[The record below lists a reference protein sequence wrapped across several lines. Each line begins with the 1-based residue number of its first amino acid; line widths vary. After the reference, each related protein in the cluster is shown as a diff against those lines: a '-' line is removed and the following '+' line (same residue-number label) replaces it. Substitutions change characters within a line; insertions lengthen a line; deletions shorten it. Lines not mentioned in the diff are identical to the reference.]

1 MESHHHEHNHQ
12 LTSLNKAFIIGIT
25 LNIAFVIVEFG
36 VGFYYNSLGLLSDAG
51 HNLGDVASLVLAML
65 AFRLQKVHPN
75 SRYTYGYK
83 KSTILVSL
91 LNAVIL
97 LVAVGIIIAESVDKF
112 FHPVSVDGSAI
123 AWTAGVG
130 VVINALTAWL
140 FMKDKDKD
148 LNVKGAYLHMAADAL
163 VSVGVVV
170 SGIIITYTGWSI
182 IDPIIGLGIAVII
195 IVSTWG
201 LLHDSLRL
209 SLDGV
214 PVEIDAQKIQQL
226 IMEQPGVENCHH
238 LHIWA
243 LSTTETALTAHIVID
258 NITQLEE
265 VKQHIKEA
273 LEEAEKFGVTPLH
286 IQALPPYKHI
296 FSHVE
301 WHITGYAI
309 KIAGNDVEQEGEEK
323 AGLIFADAKTA
334 AERYAIPSAFAE
346 YAKYT
351 DLERA

>member
-351 DLERA
+351 DLEHA